1 MKEAP
6 RSEPFLLNDLF
17 DHPEF
22 MGVHFPFPIKDPG
35 MVQTVDAHMPVHMDD
50 MVVGQDQPHMVDDPI
65 GIVKKG
71 QVPGFALLD
80 ETQGLS
86 LFGLPKGCPLKG
98 MAVDF
103 VYHIYKAGTID
114 PEGAFASCQVG
125 GHQILK
131 GSVHQFVLWSD
142 PLDSDPF

>member
-1 MKEAP
+1 
-6 RSEPFLLNDLF
+6 
-17 DHPEF
+17 
-22 MGVHFPFPIKDPG
+22 
-35 MVQTVDAHMPVHMDD
+35 HMPVHMDD

-131 GSVHQFVLWSD
+131 GSVHQVDLWSD
-142 PLDSDPF
+142 PLDSDPFKAVAQKGGGAHYRAKGDREQYPLGGTDMGK